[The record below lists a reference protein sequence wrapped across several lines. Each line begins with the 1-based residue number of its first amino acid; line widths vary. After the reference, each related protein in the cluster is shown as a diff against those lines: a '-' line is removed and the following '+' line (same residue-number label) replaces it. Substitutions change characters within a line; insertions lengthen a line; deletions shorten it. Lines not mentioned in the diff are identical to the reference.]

1 MSYQEQAMENKSP
14 RLYGIDAL
22 RGLTVLSMVAYHF
35 MYDVEVVYGINP
47 DWYRIPAVHIWQQ
60 SICWS
65 FILIS
70 GFVWS
75 LGREKNLRRGIVINL
90 WGLVITAVTLI
101 ALPSEVIWFG
111 VLNFIGCAVLL
122 LIPLHP
128 LLKSAEFH
136 RLRRA
141 AAHTPPSPAEEAEAL
156 AGPLSQLS
164 PFSALLQGEQRIPW
178 AGGAV
183 LNQASGGPVY
193 HPAADA
199 SGLSLQ
205 GLSLQRLL
213 PHAALVFPLPLRLF
227 SPRYFYRPS
236 RLAAAHPPQ
245 NTSPQR
251 HRPQSPFDIPSP
263 PAPVHA
269 GVHRDI

>member
-1 MSYQEQAMENKSP
+1 MENKSP
-14 RLYGIDAL
+14 RLHGIDAL

-75 LGREKNLRRGIVINL
+75 WGQKKNLRRGIVINL

-101 ALPSEVIWFG
+101 ALPSEAIWFG

-128 LLKSAEFH
+128 C
-136 RLRRA
+136 
-141 AAHTPPSPAEEAEAL
+141 
-156 AGPLSQLS
+156 
-164 PFSALLQGEQRIPW
+164 
-178 AGGAV
+178 
-183 LNQASGGPVY
+183 
-193 HPAADA
+193 
-199 SGLSLQ
+199 
-205 GLSLQRLL
+205 
-213 PHAALVFPLPLRLF
+213 
-227 SPRYFYRPS
+227 
-236 RLAAAHPPQ
+236 
-245 NTSPQR
+245 
-251 HRPQSPFDIPSP
+251 
-263 PAPVHA
+263 
-269 GVHRDI
+269 